1 MPNVFSKNNN
11 LNLNPIVQ
19 LHDVFALDHNTD
31 YRLFNIGNGESI
43 NVSKCTSKKC
53 KEFCPR
59 FLPSDR
65 VYSFS
70 LDRYFECVNKEFPK
84 VVNCKSQNVIYLITC
99 TKCFLQYVGE
109 TSSIVGVRFGMHRAC
124 MSGKPYAGQCRR
136 LADHFTT
143 GPCTGA
149 DHHIQII
156 ENWSGNGHLPNGKV
170 DEEEKIKRWK
180 QEDHWILKLRT
191 LYPYGLN
198 DHLNFPSK
206 DSNTDEPVGI
216 CFPSLPRNFA
226 RPTHRV
232 YKKPIKSNHLIFIA
246 KLRHIFEHNIHQASK
261 FIRVSLANMPKRDL
275 KSLAIEINNLI
286 LDDDA
291 EAHSLWF
298 TMMLDIIETKLYKP
312 PAPKAVKK
320 IPKYRISIPFINK
333 ALDFINLSQLLRSNH
348 SKDNMPPSLSNEDI
362 PMVVYSLSQPIR
374 SKILNYK
381 KFVKEL
387 DLDRFKVSHETVKC
401 NCNNY
406 ANEFHNSERKH
417 ILTGNLQIVKSSKL
431 RKLLSKG
438 PKYRE
443 PTEINW
449 DDAKGIIE
457 GGVDEFMKG
466 LSETKRI
473 SPLTLQNWKNSIFEL
488 VDNKIKKYSPRIK
501 SKKVQSVFDD
511 VEAKTELKRLQN
523 DFVIVPIDKAANNIA
538 FICKQHYADTIF
550 SELNYSQILSN
561 NSPSDT
567 YEFITKSPSDIIQ
580 EHRSTLSK
588 HELKMEEGMNCL
600 PSMYW
605 IPKLHKNPVG
615 NRFIIASPKCS
626 LKALLKDVTPI
637 LKLFQNQIKSFHD
650 KNRVW
655 TGVSNF
661 WIIQNNTPVV
671 ERIDKIN
678 HRKKAFSIRTFDFST
693 LYTKIP
699 HHLLK
704 GALSEIVEFCFKGG
718 ISKGVYVHKTDA
730 YWRKPSKDSKDPYTM
745 EDIISVL
752 NYVIDNAFFQVGDK
766 VFRQIIGI
774 PMGSDPAPFIANLF
788 LYIYENRFMTNL
800 KKNDLARAK
809 NLRHVFRFIDD
820 LISLNDND
828 EFMRSHKE
836 IYPPEME
843 LKVEN
848 EDSFSASFLDLALA
862 INEGVID
869 TKLFDKRDAF
879 NFSVVRMPYKCSN
892 IPCKMFYSTIGA
904 EILRICRATSHYN
917 FFLLSARNLIDRMRK
932 QGADTQGIQRVIT
945 KMIGR
950 HLKPFEK
957 YGIAPEQIALDIS
970 SST

>member
-1 MPNVFSKNNN
+1 M
-11 LNLNPIVQ
+11 
-19 LHDVFALDHNTD
+19 
-31 YRLFNIGNGESI
+31 
-43 NVSKCTSKKC
+43 
-53 KEFCPR
+53 
-59 FLPSDR
+59 
-65 VYSFS
+65 
-70 LDRYFECVNKEFPK
+70 
-84 VVNCKSQNVIYLITC
+84 
-99 TKCFLQYVGE
+99 
-109 TSSIVGVRFGMHRAC
+109 
-124 MSGKPYAGQCRR
+124 
-136 LADHFTT
+136 
-143 GPCTGA
+143 
-149 DHHIQII
+149 
-156 ENWSGNGHLPNGKV
+156 
-170 DEEEKIKRWK
+170 
-180 QEDHWILKLRT
+180 
-191 LYPYGLN
+191 
-198 DHLNFPSK
+198 
-206 DSNTDEPVGI
+206 
-216 CFPSLPRNFA
+216 
-226 RPTHRV
+226 
-232 YKKPIKSNHLIFIA
+232 
-246 KLRHIFEHNIHQASK
+246 
-261 FIRVSLANMPKRDL
+261 
-275 KSLAIEINNLI
+275 
-286 LDDDA
+286 
-291 EAHSLWF
+291 
-298 TMMLDIIETKLYKP
+298 
-312 PAPKAVKK
+312 
-320 IPKYRISIPFINK
+320 
-333 ALDFINLSQLLRSNH
+333 
-348 SKDNMPPSLSNEDI
+348 
-362 PMVVYSLSQPIR
+362 
-374 SKILNYK
+374 
-381 KFVKEL
+381 
-387 DLDRFKVSHETVKC
+387 C

-892 IPCKMFYSTIGA
+892 IPCKMFYSTSGA

-917 FFLLSARNLIDRMRK
+917 FFLLSARNLIDRKRK

>member
-1 MPNVFSKNNN
+1 M
-11 LNLNPIVQ
+11 
-19 LHDVFALDHNTD
+19 
-31 YRLFNIGNGESI
+31 
-43 NVSKCTSKKC
+43 
-53 KEFCPR
+53 
-59 FLPSDR
+59 
-65 VYSFS
+65 
-70 LDRYFECVNKEFPK
+70 
-84 VVNCKSQNVIYLITC
+84 
-99 TKCFLQYVGE
+99 
-109 TSSIVGVRFGMHRAC
+109 
-124 MSGKPYAGQCRR
+124 
-136 LADHFTT
+136 
-143 GPCTGA
+143 
-149 DHHIQII
+149 
-156 ENWSGNGHLPNGKV
+156 
-170 DEEEKIKRWK
+170 
-180 QEDHWILKLRT
+180 
-191 LYPYGLN
+191 
-198 DHLNFPSK
+198 
-206 DSNTDEPVGI
+206 
-216 CFPSLPRNFA
+216 
-226 RPTHRV
+226 
-232 YKKPIKSNHLIFIA
+232 
-246 KLRHIFEHNIHQASK
+246 
-261 FIRVSLANMPKRDL
+261 
-275 KSLAIEINNLI
+275 
-286 LDDDA
+286 
-291 EAHSLWF
+291 
-298 TMMLDIIETKLYKP
+298 
-312 PAPKAVKK
+312 
-320 IPKYRISIPFINK
+320 
-333 ALDFINLSQLLRSNH
+333 
-348 SKDNMPPSLSNEDI
+348 
-362 PMVVYSLSQPIR
+362 
-374 SKILNYK
+374 
-381 KFVKEL
+381 KEL
-387 DLDRFKVSHETVKC
+387 DLDRFKVSNETIKC

-406 ANEFHNSERKH
+406 ANEFLNLERNH
-417 ILTGNLQIVKSSKL
+417 VFTGNLQIVKSSKL

-443 PTEINW
+443 PTEIKW
-449 DDAKGIIE
+449 EDAKGVIE
-457 GGVDEFMKG
+457 GGVDDFMKG

-538 FICKQHYADTIF
+538 FICKQHYAEIIF

-561 NSPSDT
+561 ASPSDT
-567 YEFITKSPSDIIQ
+567 YEFITKSSSDIIQ
-580 EHRSTLSK
+580 EHRSILSK
-588 HELKMEEGMNCL
+588 HDLKMEEGMDCL

-678 HRKKAFSIRTFDFST
+678 HKKKAFSIRTFDFST

-704 GALSEIVEFCFKGG
+704 GALSEIVDFCFKGG

-745 EDIISVL
+745 EDIKSVL
-752 NYVIDNAFFQVGDK
+752 NYVIDNAFFQVGNK

-800 KKNDLARAK
+800 KKDDLARAK

-848 EDSFSASFLDLALA
+848 ENNFSASFLDLALA
-862 INEGVID
+862 VSEGVID

-917 FFLLSARNLIDRMRK
+917 FFLISARSLINRMRK

-957 YGIAPEQIALDIS
+957 YGIAAEQIAIDIS

>member
-1 MPNVFSKNNN
+1 M
-11 LNLNPIVQ
+11 
-19 LHDVFALDHNTD
+19 
-31 YRLFNIGNGESI
+31 
-43 NVSKCTSKKC
+43 
-53 KEFCPR
+53 
-59 FLPSDR
+59 
-65 VYSFS
+65 
-70 LDRYFECVNKEFPK
+70 
-84 VVNCKSQNVIYLITC
+84 
-99 TKCFLQYVGE
+99 
-109 TSSIVGVRFGMHRAC
+109 
-124 MSGKPYAGQCRR
+124 
-136 LADHFTT
+136 
-143 GPCTGA
+143 
-149 DHHIQII
+149 
-156 ENWSGNGHLPNGKV
+156 
-170 DEEEKIKRWK
+170 
-180 QEDHWILKLRT
+180 
-191 LYPYGLN
+191 
-198 DHLNFPSK
+198 
-206 DSNTDEPVGI
+206 
-216 CFPSLPRNFA
+216 
-226 RPTHRV
+226 
-232 YKKPIKSNHLIFIA
+232 
-246 KLRHIFEHNIHQASK
+246 
-261 FIRVSLANMPKRDL
+261 
-275 KSLAIEINNLI
+275 
-286 LDDDA
+286 
-291 EAHSLWF
+291 
-298 TMMLDIIETKLYKP
+298 
-312 PAPKAVKK
+312 
-320 IPKYRISIPFINK
+320 
-333 ALDFINLSQLLRSNH
+333 
-348 SKDNMPPSLSNEDI
+348 
-362 PMVVYSLSQPIR
+362 
-374 SKILNYK
+374 
-381 KFVKEL
+381 KEL
-387 DLDRFKVSHETVKC
+387 DLDRFKVSNETIKC

-406 ANEFHNSERKH
+406 ANEFHNLERNH

-443 PTEINW
+443 PTEIKW
-449 DDAKGIIE
+449 EDAKGVIE
-457 GGVDEFMKG
+457 GGVDDFMKG

-511 VEAKTELKRLQN
+511 VEAKSELKRLQN

-538 FICKQHYADTIF
+538 FICKQHYAEIIF

-561 NSPSDT
+561 ASPSDT
-567 YEFITKSPSDIIQ
+567 YEFITKSSSDIIQ
-580 EHRSTLSK
+580 EHRSILSK
-588 HELKMEEGMNCL
+588 HDLKMEEGMDCL

-678 HRKKAFSIRTFDFST
+678 HKKKAFSIRTFDFST

-699 HHLLK
+699 HQLLK
-704 GALSEIVEFCFKGG
+704 GALSEIVDFCFKGG

-745 EDIISVL
+745 EDIKSVL
-752 NYVIDNAFFQVGDK
+752 NYVIDNAFFQVGNK

-800 KKNDLARAK
+800 KKDDLARAK

-848 EDSFSASFLDLALA
+848 ENNFSASFLDLALA
-862 INEGVID
+862 VSEGVID

-917 FFLLSARNLIDRMRK
+917 FFLISARSLISRMRK
-932 QGADTQGIQRVIT
+932 QGADTQGIQRVIA

-957 YGIAPEQIALDIS
+957 YGIAAEQIAIDIS